1 MRDGL
6 VDHGAG
12 GADGDDDF
20 QPLDPFQ
27 QSGGFRSYGFGS
39 RRPAPLPPELSLL
52 EGRSASSFSTRPKS
66 YSLPRRGLG
75 VARIGDFFVRLQ
87 TEAFYQAVSPA
98 PKRR

>member
-27 QSGGFRSYGFGS
+27 QSSGFRSYGFGS

-66 YSLPRRGLG
+66 HSFLAGALG
-75 VARIGDFFVRLQ
+75 
-87 TEAFYQAVSPA
+87 
-98 PKRR
+98 